1 MSRSALP
8 RRGHLLALLALTA
21 GCGSAGAAIS
31 QPPLPLL
38 PTTALPGMSVTERTL
53 SAADLTHDAP
63 VPGFADKLDGW
74 HYQSGNE
81 RVFVGRTKVFTNV
94 VSRSLQFGT
103 AAGAHAYVALVADR
117 VASFFGKGSKVHPLT
132 SAGRTGY
139 VIEVAP
145 CGCHR
150 ETPIV
155 VALVSRGDLVSW
167 LYGTGPGVRP
177 ATLRSLLVR
186 AP

>member
-1 MSRSALP
+1 MTDGVQKPGAHLSHSALP
-8 RRGHLLALLALTA
+8 RRGHLIALLALTA

-31 QPPLPLL
+31 QPSLPLL
-38 PTTALPGMSVTERTL
+38 PTTALPGMAVTERTL
-53 SAADLTHDAP
+53 
-63 VPGFADKLDGW
+63 
-74 HYQSGNE
+74 
-81 RVFVGRTKVFTNV
+81 
-94 VSRSLQFGT
+94 
-103 AAGAHAYVALVADR
+103 
-117 VASFFGKGSKVHPLT
+117 

-155 VALVSRGDLVSW
+155 VALVSRGDRVSW

-177 ATLRSLLVR
+177 ATLRSLLAR